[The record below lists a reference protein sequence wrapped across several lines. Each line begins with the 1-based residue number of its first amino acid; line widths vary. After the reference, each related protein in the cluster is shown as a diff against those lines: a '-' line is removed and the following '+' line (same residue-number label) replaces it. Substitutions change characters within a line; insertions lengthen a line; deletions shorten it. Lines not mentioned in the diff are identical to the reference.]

1 MAADGSLN
9 FDTSIDTKGFN
20 SGVKSID
27 SSLGGLKSA
36 LGKVAVAAAAA
47 FSVGAIV
54 QFGKQAVETAS
65 DLQEVQNVVDTAF
78 GSMSDKMEELAE
90 TSITQFGISRLAAKR
105 TGSTFMAMASGMGIA
120 QDAASD
126 MAIALTGLSADM
138 ASFYNVEQD
147 VASTALKS
155 VFTGETETLKQFGIV
170 MTEANLEAYALS
182 QGITKSVSAMSQ
194 AEKVQLRYS
203 YVMQQTALAQGD
215 FAKTSSSWANQTR
228 ILSEQ
233 WKEFSSTVGTLLMN
247 VVLPAVKMLND
258 AMSQL
263 IARTKAAVQ
272 TIADV
277 FGIETQSSSPV
288 GLLTDDTASLA
299 LNASTAA
306 DSYSDMADSAKK
318 AQKANEKSL
327 ASFDKITKLSGSDSA
342 DSGEASGAS
351 PTVSGNTPI
360 GAEIDTS
367 AASEKLNSFFEN
379 AKSSFGI
386 FKKYIN
392 ENFGGI
398 FSDIWSGLKS
408 EGEELSMTFSG
419 ISDDLQSL
427 TEPLKQ
433 YLTGDFAVCLQ
444 TAATVGGG
452 ILVGLFDSFN
462 KVFSDIWSIAVYP
475 MLAKLITTGL
485 PTLAQFSTQALLTLG
500 TLFDNVKQNFDMLW
514 EDIAVP
520 ILSLLS
526 QIWSDCWDS
535 ISKAW
540 NKWGKPV
547 FEKIR
552 TAINNT
558 GKLVRKVWKKYL
570 KPVWDKITDGLGGLW
585 KDHIKPVMDKFLD
598 FTGKITDA
606 ALDIYNEFILPV
618 ANWFAD
624 TFGPAISRVLGF
636 VSDRFFAA
644 AGAFY
649 DAIGGIIDALS
660 GLIDFVMGVFS
671 GDWER
676 AWSGIKDFFGG
687 IWDSLVSIV
696 SVPIEG
702 IADLFSWL
710 WDEICSIYGSVGD
723 WFSEKFGA
731 AKKAVTDAFGS
742 IGGWFQNRWN
752 DIKAVFANVKKWFGE
767 KFTGAWDRIKSAFG
781 SIKSWFGNRWQD
793 VKDVFSGVGD
803 WFKEKFSGAWKNIKS
818 VFSWNNVM
826 EHFSTVWRTITDIFS
841 SVGTW
846 FGEKFSG
853 AWDKIKEAFSGVKDF
868 FEGIW
873 ETVTDAAKSGLNAVI
888 DKINSAISKVNGI
901 SFDFANPL
909 SGDNVHIGFDIPEI
923 PKLAQGTVVPA
934 NYGEFLAVLGDNRR
948 ETEVVSPLSTIERA
962 VENVLSRRG
971 NGGEDINLTLNL
983 DGKTIY
989 KNVVRRNNE
998 SVRMTGKNPLIP
1010 KGVTV

>member
-247 VVLPAVKMLND
+247 VILPAVKTLNN
-258 AMSQL
+258 ALSEL
-263 IARTKAAVQ
+263 TARTKAAVQ
-272 TIADV
+272 AIADI

-288 GLLTDDTASLA
+288 GILTDDTASLA

-342 DSGEASGAS
+342 NSGEASGAS

-379 AKSSFGI
+379 VKSQFGSF
-386 FKKYIN
+386 KQYIG

-398 FSDIWSGLKS
+398 FSGMWNGLKS
-408 EGEELSMTFSG
+408 EWEELSTTFSG
-419 ISDDLQSL
+419 ISSDLRSL

-433 YLTGDFAVCLQ
+433 YLTGDFTICLQ
-444 TAATVGGG
+444 TAAAVGGE
-452 ILVGLFDSFN
+452 ILIGLFDTFN
-462 KVFSDIWSIAVYP
+462 TVFSDIWNIAVFP
-475 MLAKLITTGL
+475 MLRKFITTGL
-485 PTLAQFSTQALLTLG
+485 PTLTQFSTEASLTLG
-500 TLFDNVKQNFDMLW
+500 TLFDNIKQNFDMIW
-514 EDIAVP
+514 EDVAVP
-520 ILSLLS
+520 VLSLIS

-535 ISKAW
+535 ISQAW
-540 NKWGKPV
+540 NKWGKPI

-552 TAINNT
+552 TAIDNT
-558 GKLVRKVWKKYL
+558 GKIVRKLWKKVL
-570 KPVWDKITDGLGGLW
+570 KPVWDKITDGLGELW

-606 ALDIYNEFILPV
+606 ALDIYNKFIAPV
-618 ANWFAD
+618 VSWFVD
-624 TFGPAISRVLGF
+624 TLGPPISRVLGF
-636 VSDRFFAA
+636 ISDRFFAV

-649 DAIGGIIDALS
+649 DAVGGIIDALS

-687 IWDSLVSIV
+687 IWGSLVSIV

-702 IADLFSWL
+702 IAGLFSWL

-742 IGGWFQNRWN
+742 IGDWFKNRWD
-752 DIKAVFANVKKWFGE
+752 DIKSVFANVKKWFGE
-767 KFTGAWDRIKSAFG
+767 KFSGAWERIKSPFSG
-781 SIKSWFGNRWQD
+781 IRSWFGNRWQD

-841 SVGTW
+841 GVGTW

-853 AWDKIKEAFSGVKDF
+853 AWDKIKEAFSDVKEF

-888 DKINSAISKVNGI
+888 DKINLAISKVNGI
-901 SFDFANPL
+901 SFDFTNPL
-909 SGDNVHIGFDIPEI
+909 SGENVHVGIDIPEI

-948 ETEVVSPLSTIERA
+948 EAEVVSPLSTIEKA
-962 VENVLSRRG
+962 LENVLGRRSFG
-971 NGGEDINLTLNL
+971 DGGDINLTVNL
-983 DGKTIY
+983 DGKTVY
-989 KNVVRRNNE
+989 KTVVKKNNE
-998 SVRMTGKNPLIP
+998 SIRMTGKNPLVP
-1010 KGVTV
+1010 V